1 MNKMPLTIFNSNF
14 GTMEDENG
22 GSPMQWANCQTI
34 GDFQEN
40 GDKVG
45 CQIGKISVLTD
56 NNFALSKRL
65 NIELKAKK
73 APLEVLASLGMG
85 VSNGKSTFIL
95 KDFEISKAS

>member
-45 CQIGKISVLTD
+45 
-56 NNFALSKRL
+56 ALLRNSDEKPNL
-65 NIELKAKK
+65 LK
-73 APLEVLASLGMG
+73 LS
-85 VSNGKSTFIL
+85 
-95 KDFEISKAS
+95 D